1 MNDAQERDRLA
12 ARGLDVTVPNVARI
26 YDFILGGKDNFDAD
40 RAAAAQLLAVIP
52 GGSGP
57 ARMNRA
63 FLGRV
68 VHFLAAERGIRQF
81 LDIGSGL
88 PTASNVH
95 QIAQAADPSARVV
108 YVDSDP
114 VVVLH
119 AQAILEDRAKGVAV
133 RGDLRDPD
141 GITASPAV
149 RELIDFSQP
158 VAVLLFAV
166 LHFVPDADDPRA
178 LLARFGDVMA
188 PGSALALSHITDENI
203 DEEAARA
210 GRAVYQSASA
220 PIVPRSRAQI
230 EGFFDGLD
238 LLPPG
243 VVGISHWPEPDP
255 GGAALHFYGGVA
267 VKPPALPSAP
277 RRQQALL
284 PPRYLATLYNYARL
298 RVMSP
303 RPAPDLDLRRD
314 QVIRAARDL
323 AESDG
328 WAAVT
333 MRRLAGDLGVT
344 QPVLYSAFDG
354 RQALIDAVA
363 LNGFRD
369 LAAAL
374 EAVDASPMA
383 RMRAYLDFAAAHP
396 RVYEAMFSLPSG
408 LAFGTEDTPEPLR
421 RAFLGIRDAFPAGDE
436 TQAEVA
442 WAAMHGLAALQAS
455 GRLRPS
461 HTQARLDLAHRM
473 LTEEEAR

>member
-1 MNDAQERDRLA
+1 MNDAEEQDRLA

-88 PTASNVH
+88 PTAANVH
-95 QIAQAADPSARVV
+95 QIAQAADPDARVV

-119 AQAILEDRAKGVAV
+119 AQAILEDRAKGVAAV
-133 RGDLRDPD
+133 RGDLRDPA
-141 GITASPAV
+141 GITANPAV

-178 LLARFGDVMA
+178 LLARFRDVMA
-188 PGSALALSHITDENI
+188 PGSALALSHITDENF

-210 GRAVYQSASA
+210 GREVYQSASA

-243 VVGISHWPEPDP
+243 VGGISHWPEPGP
-255 GGAALHFYGGVA
+255 GGPALHFYGGVA
-267 VKPPALPSAP
+267 V
-277 RRQQALL
+277 
-284 PPRYLATLYNYARL
+284 
-298 RVMSP
+298 
-303 RPAPDLDLRRD
+303 
-314 QVIRAARDL
+314 
-323 AESDG
+323 
-328 WAAVT
+328 
-333 MRRLAGDLGVT
+333 
-344 QPVLYSAFDG
+344 QP
-354 RQALIDAVA
+354 
-363 LNGFRD
+363 
-369 LAAAL
+369 
-374 EAVDASPMA
+374 
-383 RMRAYLDFAAAHP
+383 
-396 RVYEAMFSLPSG
+396 
-408 LAFGTEDTPEPLR
+408 TT
-421 RAFLGIRDAFPAGDE
+421 
-436 TQAEVA
+436 
-442 WAAMHGLAALQAS
+442 
-455 GRLRPS
+455 
-461 HTQARLDLAHRM
+461 
-473 LTEEEAR
+473 

>member
-1 MNDAQERDRLA
+1 MNDAQEQDRLA
-12 ARGLDVTVPNVARI
+12 ARGLDVSVPNVARI

-40 RAAAAQLLAVIP
+40 RAAAAQILAVIP

-95 QIAQAADPSARVV
+95 EIAQAADPDARVV

-119 AQAILEDRAKGVAV
+119 AQAILEDRAKGVAAV
-133 RGDLRDPD
+133 RGDLRDPA

-149 RELIDFSQP
+149 GELIDFSQP

-166 LHFVPDADDPRA
+166 LHFVPDGDDPRSLVA
-178 LLARFGDVMA
+178 GFRDVMA

-230 EGFFDGLD
+230 EAFFDGLD

-243 VVGISHWPEPDP
+243 VGGIGHWPGPDP
-255 GGAALHFYGGVA
+255 GGPAMHFYGGVA
-267 VKPPALPSAP
+267 VKPAGLPTSFRNTMNGEIQRRSSRTDPGSAQP
-277 RRQQALL
+277 LSSLL
-284 PPRYLATLYNYARL
+284 
-298 RVMSP
+298 
-303 RPAPDLDLRRD
+303 
-314 QVIRAARDL
+314 
-323 AESDG
+323 
-328 WAAVT
+328 
-333 MRRLAGDLGVT
+333 
-344 QPVLYSAFDG
+344 
-354 RQALIDAVA
+354 
-363 LNGFRD
+363 
-369 LAAAL
+369 
-374 EAVDASPMA
+374 
-383 RMRAYLDFAAAHP
+383 
-396 RVYEAMFSLPSG
+396 SG
-408 LAFGTEDTPEPLR
+408 
-421 RAFLGIRDAFPAGDE
+421 
-436 TQAEVA
+436 
-442 WAAMHGLAALQAS
+442 
-455 GRLRPS
+455 
-461 HTQARLDLAHRM
+461 
-473 LTEEEAR
+473 